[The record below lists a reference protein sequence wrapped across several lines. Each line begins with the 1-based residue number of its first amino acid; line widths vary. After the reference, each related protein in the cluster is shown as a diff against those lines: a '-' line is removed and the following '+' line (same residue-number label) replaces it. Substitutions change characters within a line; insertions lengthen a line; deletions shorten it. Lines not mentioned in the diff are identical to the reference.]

1 MVVLGFDGAVGDV
14 NWWVIMVDLMV
25 ALGRG

>member
-14 NWWVIMVDLMV
+14 NQWVIMVDLMV
-25 ALGRG
+25 AVGRG